1 VHRRPGRRR
10 AGPGVH
16 AAGPGVRH
24 GPGRAGRGRA
34 GRPPRGRHRHRGT
47 TGRPAAGGVVAS
59 RLDKAAGGERAYPYR
74 YEGFRLLLASGG
86 RLFLVTPGRRP
97 GRDRTIVLPCKD
109 VRVRLVAQSQG
120 TAKRRPPRRPAPL
133 GRVRKVPSSAR
144 RAGPAA
150 SGACSRRAGRSPS
163 YWMYL
168 GLRPAR
174 RECVPGVAGQT
185 GLCGHGLGARGTAH
199 PATTPP
205 HPQDTR
211 TPARGA
217 GNGAT
222 DHNAAAPARPRY

>member
-1 VHRRPGRRR
+1 MCTVGLGVAGLVR
-10 AGPGVH
+10 ASTQL
-16 AAGPGVRH
+16 A
-24 GPGRAGRGRA
+24 RAYGTGRGGQDA
-34 GRPPRGRHRHRGT
+34 DEPGDRPEVVIDTGEPLDDLPR
-47 TGRPAAGGVVAS
+47 GVVAS

-133 GRVRKVPSSAR
+133 G
-144 RAGPAA
+144 
-150 SGACSRRAGRSPS
+150 
-163 YWMYL
+163 
-168 GLRPAR
+168 
-174 RECVPGVAGQT
+174 
-185 GLCGHGLGARGTAH
+185 ARGTAH
-199 PATTPP
+199 PTTTPP